1 MANLTVAR
9 CVWSTGVVPVPRDP
23 SKTLAF
29 LAPWRLNC
37 PSQANRSADRLSGPK
52 GRYIPTAVNLPDKS
66 RAADIPARGFW
77 LKALG
82 WVLLVG
88 SVGLVSCQALFSL

>member
-1 MANLTVAR
+1 MNRTEN
-9 CVWSTGVVPVPRDP
+9 SP
-23 SKTLAF
+23 S
-29 LAPWRLNC
+29 
-37 PSQANRSADRLSGPK
+37 
-52 GRYIPTAVNLPDKS
+52 S
-66 RAADIPARGFW
+66 RTPAGGFW